1 MVFVI
6 NQGVVA
12 NMFDLS
18 MVFTGFSQRK
28 QTLPVDPIEHRFM
41 RVTGTL
47 FNASWRMTMRQ
58 LRRVFHPLCRPQGEP
73 R

>member
-1 MVFVI
+1 MTMVSCQYEASAPEGVGQDQNLEMVFVI

-12 NMFDLS
+12 NMSDLS

-28 QTLPVDPIEHRFM
+28 QTLPVDPIKHRFM

-47 FNASWRMTMRQ
+47 Y
-58 LRRVFHPLCRPQGEP
+58 
-73 R
+73 

>member
-1 MVFVI
+1 MMMVLRRYEASAAEGSGKIKNLEMVFVI

-28 QTLPVDPIEHRFM
+28 QTLPVDPIKHRFM

-47 FNASWRMTMRQ
+47 Y
-58 LRRVFHPLCRPQGEP
+58 
-73 R
+73 

>member
-12 NMFDLS
+12 NMFNIS

-28 QTLPVDPIEHRFM
+28 QALPVDSIEHRFTP
-41 RVTGTL
+41 VTGTL
-47 FNASWRMTMRQ
+47 FSAS
-58 LRRVFHPLCRPQGEP
+58 
-73 R
+73 

>member
-1 MVFVI
+1 MMMVSCQYEASAPESVGQDQNLEMVFVI

-12 NMFDLS
+12 NMSDLS

-28 QTLPVDPIEHRFM
+28 QTLPVDPIKHRFM

-47 FNASWRMTMRQ
+47 Y
-58 LRRVFHPLCRPQGEP
+58 
-73 R
+73 